1 MNELGGNLGINHL
14 CVIFHANRFQ
24 NVFYFN
30 SMIFFFPWTD
40 ILNLDEPPT
49 ARLFIFISFTALK
62 ERKIS
67 SLRIWIYILLCFVFL
82 SHDSYILLLHHLEF
96 IFHYGMRYVSFVSNV
111 CPLFFQSSF
120 FKMIL
125 EITLSLIWSCSME
138 YILYFLEHKWA
149 CFLGSVLFLWSIF
162 FFPFS
167 FLCFF
172 KKIIEND
179 F

>member
-1 MNELGGNLGINHL
+1 MNWGVILGLTI
-14 CVIFHANRFQ
+14 CVS
-24 NVFYFN
+24 YFMQIG
-30 SMIFFFPWTD
+30 SKMSFISIPWFSFFPWTD

-49 ARLFIFISFTALK
+49 ASLSIFISFTALK

-67 SLRIWIYILLCFVFL
+67 SLRIWIYILPCFVFL

-120 FKMIL
+120 FKMSL

-138 YILYFLEHKWA
+138 YILYFFVHKWA

-162 FFPFS
+162 FSIFFS
-167 FLCFF
+167 LFF
-172 KKIIEND
+172 

>member
-1 MNELGGNLGINHL
+1 MNWGVILGLTI
-14 CVIFHANRFQ
+14 CVS
-24 NVFYFN
+24 YFMQID
-30 SMIFFFPWTD
+30 SKMCFILIPWFFFFPWTD
-40 ILNLDEPPT
+40 ILNLDEPST
-49 ARLFIFISFTALK
+49 ASLFIFISFTALK

-125 EITLSLIWSCSME
+125 EITLSYLELFNGIHFVLSWTQVGLFSRLRAIS
-138 YILYFLEHKWA
+138 LVYF
-149 CFLGSVLFLWSIF
+149 FSIF
-162 FFPFS
+162 FS
-167 FLCFF
+167 LFF
-172 KKIIEND
+172 
-179 F
+179 